1 MQKFTK
7 PLLSKALNAFLY
19 NKKPAVNLDILKLK
33 SSQVKSLELLQ
44 SHVGKRKLVLEYH
57 YSRRYADNMY
67 KQSQANLC
75 ATFGGENAVSHPQN
89 VKFLH
94 AKPKIVKNDLPKEF
108 KLPSK
113 YRIGF

>member
-44 SHVGKRKLVLEYH
+44 SHVGKRNLVLNNNH
-57 YSRRYADNMY
+57 HFSRRYAENMY
-67 KQSQANLC
+67 KNILYI
-75 ATFGGENAVSHPQN
+75 TFGGENAVSHPQN